1 MKSIFRRKSI
11 ENIIEGAKNKS
22 LKKTL
27 GALDLVL
34 LGIGCTIGTGIF
46 VLTGIAA
53 AEHAGPAI
61 SISYL
66 IAGTVCVFAGLA
78 YTELAAMV
86 PVAGSSYTYS
96 YAVLGEFVAWL
107 VAWGLI
113 LEYTVGA
120 STVAAG
126 WSGYFVGI
134 LKSGGIIL
142 PHAITAVPA
151 DGGIINLPATLI
163 ALFVGSLLVRG
174 TKESIVVNRILVG
187 VKLLVIFVFIA
198 IAAPHIKME
207 NYAEFVPFGF
217 HGIAAGAAT
226 IFFAYIGFDAVATAA
241 EETKNPNRD
250 LPIGIIGS
258 LLICTILYVA
268 VSLALTGITHYS
280 KLGNAEPM
288 AFALRENG
296 SNLGS
301 ALIGTGAVAGM
312 IAVLLVLMYG
322 QSRIFFVMSRD
333 GLIPRVFSN
342 LHKKFHT
349 PHISCMIVTI
359 AVALT
364 SGFTPI
370 KTMGHMTSLGTLF
383 AFMIVALAVLVL
395 RRTKPDLERPF
406 RCPAVAVVAP
416 LAIVSCFYLI
426 YTLFE
431 DSGTLFI
438 IWVDISIILYF
449 SYAYW
454 HSPIRV
460 KNKTFPADHPC
471 TAAYEEEHPGESK

>member
-333 GLIPRVFSN
+333 GLIPKVFSN
-342 LHKKFHT
+342 LHEKFHT
-349 PHISCMIVTI
+349 PHISCIIVTI

-395 RRTKPDLERPF
+395 RRTKPNLERPF

-454 HSPIRV
+454 NSPIRV